1 MKTASDVSQTDDF
14 CRSRCCE
21 LMSGMCSAGTTGLDA
36 AAPKVELVL
45 ERPADGLERLE
56 SERSD
61 PFVSGGDMLES
72 P

>member
-1 MKTASDVSQTDDF
+1 
-14 CRSRCCE
+14 
-21 LMSGMCSAGTTGLDA
+21 MSGMCSAGTTGLDE

-56 SERSD
+56 SERSN
-61 PFVSGGDMLES
+61 PFVSGGDMEES